1 MVYTLIR
8 FSTPPHTL
16 YPYYFCFHV
25 VASWQV
31 PKSAAYKNKE
41 AEGEV
46 GLSVEEKK
54 DNSYGDGRA
63 PKLEI
68 KVDGKEEGEEELQS
82 HTTMTW
88 DQPRR

>member
-1 MVYTLIR
+1 MLIR
-8 FSTPPHTL
+8 FSIPPHTS

-25 VASWQV
+25 VISWQI
-31 PKSAAYKNKE
+31 PKPAACKNKE

-46 GLSVEEKK
+46 GQSVEEKK
-54 DNSYGDGRA
+54 HSCGDGRA